1 MASHDPEH
9 LLAQARWVRA
19 LARELAGRAGEDVA
33 QEAFVAALAQPTA
46 GRNVAAWL
54 AGVVRNLARR
64 SRREEASRARRE
76 LVAARPE
83 ALPAS
88 DELVAEGELQRR
100 LAAAV
105 MELEEPYRAT
115 VLLHYF
121 RELPLVAIARQQ
133 GVPAA
138 TVRTRLRRALAQLR
152 AELDRGAGGRDAWAL
167 VALGGGTPGGLAA
180 ASAGGIG
187 MGMKLKLAAASAAA
201 VLGWLAWRE
210 LTPAVE
216 PELAHASPATVGD
229 EPAPAATQG
238 SPPGP
243 ALVESGSVE
252 PRTHVPEPPRFA
264 EVLVHGSAFDSQGAP
279 VEAWVTLE
287 DEWANVLR
295 TENPAQG
302 SWAISGVHPGVWALS
317 AAADGF
323 VRKRLQ
329 VELSPHDDRHELS
342 LVFEA
347 ATSSRVVVLDEH
359 GARLSPEDGVYAF
372 ASLERPVAGA
382 NLSSEHF
389 TAARLA
395 TWSRV
400 PEQREVPSGCVAL
413 LHWQEPFPL
422 YVHLATGG
430 RLLESRLVSAPT
442 EEFVFE
448 VDRALLAHRTATIRA
463 RFVDGITKLPVQG
476 AAHLST
482 GREHR
487 IGGTPLDT
495 EGRVAFEK
503 LPPAVRFLNC
513 DAPGYARC
521 THQVTVREGEALD
534 LGDLELWPR
543 STLRARLHDEEGLA
557 VSGLLQW
564 MPVAGSTVWDLAGP
578 RHSRGGSF
586 ELREVPRTLVWLRI
600 QSEGRATRCLAVD
613 PSETEAR
620 PLEIS
625 MPKGQ
630 RVVIRRRPADV
641 GRHVAIATAE
651 GGPIGSWI
659 LGDWPVCLSLVEGEY
674 ELRVR
679 GSRGE
684 KRTPFVVGSEPLEVQ
699 VPPPGE

>member
-1 MASHDPEH
+1 
-9 LLAQARWVRA
+9 
-19 LARELAGRAGEDVA
+19 
-33 QEAFVAALAQPTA
+33 
-46 GRNVAAWL
+46 
-54 AGVVRNLARR
+54 
-64 SRREEASRARRE
+64 
-76 LVAARPE
+76 
-83 ALPAS
+83 
-88 DELVAEGELQRR
+88 
-100 LAAAV
+100 
-105 MELEEPYRAT
+105 
-115 VLLHYF
+115 
-121 RELPLVAIARQQ
+121 
-133 GVPAA
+133 
-138 TVRTRLRRALAQLR
+138 
-152 AELDRGAGGRDAWAL
+152 
-167 VALGGGTPGGLAA
+167 GLAT

-187 MGMKLKLAAASAAA
+187 MGLKLKLAAASTAAL
-201 VLGWLAWRE
+201 LGWLAWRE

-216 PELAHASPATVGD
+216 PELAHASPAPVGD

-243 ALVESGSVE
+243 ALVESESVE
-252 PRTHVPEPPRFA
+252 PRTHVPEPRRFS
-264 EVLVHGSAFDSQGAP
+264 EVLVHGTAFDSRGAP

-295 TENPAQG
+295 TDNPTRG
-302 SWAISGVHPGVWALS
+302 SWAISGVPPGVWKLS
-317 AAADGF
+317 AVAEGF
-323 VRKRLQ
+323 VRKRLL
-329 VELSPHDDRHELS
+329 VELSPHNDRQELS

-347 ATSSRVVVLDEH
+347 ATSSRVVVLDEY
-359 GARLSPEDGVYAF
+359 GAHLTPEDGVYAF

-382 NLSSEHF
+382 NLSSEYF
-389 TAARLA
+389 TAARPA

-400 PEQREVPSGCVAL
+400 PEQCEVPPGCLAR

-442 EEFVFE
+442 EELVFE
-448 VDRALLAHRTATIRA
+448 IDRALLAHRTATIRA
-463 RFVDGITKLPVQG
+463 RFVDGITRLPVQG

-495 EGRVAFEK
+495 EGRVAFEN

-513 DAPGYARC
+513 DAPGYARG
-521 THQVTVREGEALD
+521 THQVTVRDGEALE

-543 STLRARLHDEEGLA
+543 STLRARLYDEEGLA

-564 MPVAGSTVWDLAGP
+564 LPVAGSTVWDLAGP

-613 PSETEAR
+613 PSETEVM
-620 PLEIS
+620 PLEIL

-630 RVVIRRRPADV
+630 RVVIRHRPADV
-641 GRHVAIATAE
+641 GCHVAIATAE
-651 GGPIGSWI
+651 GGPIGNWV
-659 LGDWPVCLSLVEGEY
+659 LGEWQVSLSLMEGEY

-679 GSRGE
+679 GARGE
-684 KRTPFVVGSEPLEVQ
+684 QRTPFAVGSEPLEVD